1 MNKMNKNYTTQEA
14 WKLIIDEL
22 HLKDKIEKNNF
33 VKVSA
38 KKIKEYKEP
47 RVMCKWDSSY
57 QRPKILR
64 ENNISILPIS
74 RREYVLGNFDL
85 YCKFPELD
93 KEIATKIKVPHF
105 ESINTDTISSE
116 AKAISVINL
125 SGILEDFLNVEDNF
139 STFAGKMG
147 VGKFNF
153 DVKLKNG
160 TKKINIQVDKSICEI
175 DAGYEN
181 NDSVVIVEAKNVVN
195 SDFHVRQLYYPY
207 RLWDTIVSK
216 PIRLVFAVYT
226 NKIFRLYEYR
236 FKDIQD
242 ISSIELVKYKLYS
255 IDSTDIQIDEIKVI
269 HKKTNIETDDNM
281 SHFTKSNK
289 VPFIQAD
296 SFDKVIS
303 LIENLYDNPM
313 NKFEVAEEVLN
324 VDPRQSDYYF
334 NAARYIGL
342 LKKNSKGEMILTQ
355 LGEKMMKMSY
365 KQRVIIMLQQIF
377 KHKIFYESFE
387 QYINTGNLP
396 SQIEIIEK
404 MRDYNVC
411 SEKVINR
418 RSKSVI
424 SWLNWIIDLPKITS
438 K

>member
-1 MNKMNKNYTTQEA
+1 MQKQYTTQEA
-14 WKLIIDEL
+14 WKLLIDEL
-22 HLKDKIEKNNF
+22 HIKDKIEKNNF

-47 RVMCKWDSSY
+47 RIMCKWDSSY
-57 QRPKILR
+57 QRPRILR

-85 YCKFPELD
+85 YCKFPDLE

-105 ESINTDTISSE
+105 ESINTDAISSE
-116 AKAISVINL
+116 AKAISVMNL
-125 SGILEDFLNVEDNF
+125 SGILEDFLNVKDNF

-153 DVKLKNG
+153 DVKLKNSK
-160 TKKINIQVDKSICEI
+160 KKINIQVDKSICEI

-181 NDSVVIVEAKNVVN
+181 DDSIVIVEAKNVVN

-255 IDSTDIQIDEIKVI
+255 IDSTDIQMDEIKAI
-269 HKKTNIETDDNM
+269 HEKTKIETDDNM

-289 VPFIQAD
+289 VPFI
-296 SFDKVIS
+296 
-303 LIENLYDNPM
+303 
-313 NKFEVAEEVLN
+313 
-324 VDPRQSDYYF
+324 
-334 NAARYIGL
+334 
-342 LKKNSKGEMILTQ
+342 
-355 LGEKMMKMSY
+355 
-365 KQRVIIMLQQIF
+365 
-377 KHKIFYESFE
+377 
-387 QYINTGNLP
+387 
-396 SQIEIIEK
+396 
-404 MRDYNVC
+404 
-411 SEKVINR
+411 
-418 RSKSVI
+418 
-424 SWLNWIIDLPKITS
+424 
-438 K
+438 

>member
-1 MNKMNKNYTTQEA
+1 MNKHYTTQEA
-14 WKLIIDEL
+14 WKLLIDEL
-22 HLKDKIEKNNF
+22 DIKDKIAKNNY
-33 VKVSA
+33 VSISA

-64 ENNISILPIS
+64 DNNISILPIS

-85 YCKFPELD
+85 YCKFPDLD
-93 KEIATKIKVPHF
+93 KEEATKIKVPNF

-116 AKAISVINL
+116 AKAISVMNL

-139 STFAGKMG
+139 STFSGKMG

-153 DVKLKNG
+153 DVKLKNSK
-160 TKKINIQVDKSICEI
+160 KKINIQVDKSICEI

-181 NDSVVIVEAKNVVN
+181 DDSIVIVEAKNIVN

-255 IDSTDIQIDEIKVI
+255 IDSTDIQMDEIKAI
-269 HKKTNIETDDNM
+269 HEKTKIETDDNM
-281 SHFTKSNK
+281 SHFNKSNK

-342 LKKNSKGEMILTQ
+342 LKKNSKGEMILTP
-355 LGEKMMKMSY
+355 LSEKMMKMSY
-365 KQRVIIMLQQIF
+365 KQRVVIMLQQIF

-387 QYINTGNLP
+387 QYINTDNLP
-396 SQIEIIEK
+396 SQLEIIEK

>member
-1 MNKMNKNYTTQEA
+1 MSKQYTTQEA
-14 WKLIIDEL
+14 WKLLIDEL
-22 HLKDKIEKNNF
+22 HIKDKIEKNNF

-47 RVMCKWDSSY
+47 RIMCKWDSSY
-57 QRPKILR
+57 QRPRILR

-85 YCKFPELD
+85 YCKFPDLE

-105 ESINTDTISSE
+105 ESINTDAISSE
-116 AKAISVINL
+116 AKAISVMNL
-125 SGILEDFLNVEDNF
+125 SGILEDFLNVKDNF

-153 DVKLKNG
+153 DVKLKNSK
-160 TKKINIQVDKSICEI
+160 KKINIQVDKSICEI

-181 NDSVVIVEAKNVVN
+181 DDSIVIVEAKNVVN

-255 IDSTDIQIDEIKVI
+255 IDSTDIQMDEIKAI
-269 HKKTNIETDDNM
+269 HEKTKIETDDNM

-289 VPFIQAD
+289 VPFI
-296 SFDKVIS
+296 
-303 LIENLYDNPM
+303 
-313 NKFEVAEEVLN
+313 
-324 VDPRQSDYYF
+324 
-334 NAARYIGL
+334 
-342 LKKNSKGEMILTQ
+342 
-355 LGEKMMKMSY
+355 
-365 KQRVIIMLQQIF
+365 
-377 KHKIFYESFE
+377 
-387 QYINTGNLP
+387 
-396 SQIEIIEK
+396 
-404 MRDYNVC
+404 
-411 SEKVINR
+411 
-418 RSKSVI
+418 
-424 SWLNWIIDLPKITS
+424 
-438 K
+438 

>member
-1 MNKMNKNYTTQEA
+1 MPNQYSTQEA
-14 WKLIIDEL
+14 WRLLIDEL
-22 HLKDKIEKNNF
+22 DIKQKVEKKNF

-64 ENNISILPIS
+64 DNNISILPIS

-85 YCKFPELD
+85 YCKLPELD
-93 KEIATKIKVPHF
+93 KEEATKIKVPHF

-116 AKAISVINL
+116 AKAISVMNL

-153 DVKLKNG
+153 DVKIKNSN
-160 TKKINIQVDKSICEI
+160 KKINIQVDKSICEI

-181 NDSVVIVEAKNVVN
+181 DDSIVIVEAKNVVN

-242 ISSIELVKYKLYS
+242 ISSIELVNYKLYS
-255 IDSTDIQIDEIKVI
+255 IDSTDIQISEIKAI
-269 HKKTNIETDDNM
+269 HKKTKIETDDNM
-281 SHFTKSNK
+281 SQFSKSNK

-334 NAARYIGL
+334 NAAKYLGL
-342 LKKNSKGEMILTQ
+342 LYKDSKGDMLLTP
-355 LGEKMMKMSY
+355 LCDKMMNMSY
-365 KQRVIIMLQQIF
+365 KQRIMIILQQIF
-377 KHKIFYESFE
+377 KHQIFYEIFK
-387 QYINTGNLP
+387 QYFDTGALP
-396 SQIEIIEK
+396 TQNEIIEK
-404 MRDYNVC
+404 MRKYNVC
-411 SEKVINR
+411 SENVIHR

-424 SWLNWIIDLPKITS
+424 SWLNWIINLPNITS

>member
-1 MNKMNKNYTTQEA
+1 
-14 WKLIIDEL
+14 
-22 HLKDKIEKNNF
+22 
-33 VKVSA
+33 
-38 KKIKEYKEP
+38 
-47 RVMCKWDSSY
+47 
-57 QRPKILR
+57 
-64 ENNISILPIS
+64 
-74 RREYVLGNFDL
+74 
-85 YCKFPELD
+85 
-93 KEIATKIKVPHF
+93 VPHF
-105 ESINTDTISSE
+105 ESINTDAISSE
-116 AKAISVINL
+116 AKAISVMNL

-153 DVKLKNG
+153 DVKLKNSK
-160 TKKINIQVDKSICEI
+160 KKINIQVDKSICEI

-181 NDSVVIVEAKNVVN
+181 NDSIVIVEAKNVVN

-216 PIRLVFAVYT
+216 PMRLVSAVYT

-242 ISSIELVKYKLYS
+242 IPSIELVKYKLYS
-255 IDSTDIQIDEIKVI
+255 IDSTDIQMDEIKEI
-269 HKKTNIETDDNM
+269 HEKTKIETDDNM
-281 SHFTKSNK
+281 SYFTKSNK

-303 LIENLYDNPM
+303 LIENLYVNPM

-324 VDPRQSDYYF
+324 VDLRQSDYYF

-342 LKKNSKGEMILTQ
+342 LKKNSKGEMILTR
-355 LGEKMMKMSY
+355 LCEKMMQMSY
-365 KQRVIIMLQQIF
+365 KQRVVIMLQQIF
-377 KHKIFYESFE
+377 KHKIFYESFD
-387 QYINTGNLP
+387 QYINTDNLP
-396 SQIEIIEK
+396 SQLEIIEK

-411 SEKVINR
+411 SGKVINR

-424 SWLNWIIDLPKITS
+424 SWLNWIINLPNITS